1 LNNELPIIPLYA
13 SLNKFI
19 SVNRLKNF
27 SITSYGGVNFK
38 SAYIKLESKTKD
50 NNKINEKNT
59 VNSNT
64 NAEDSEKLSTSKQ
77 PPKNDKESQ

>member
-1 LNNELPIIPLYA
+1 M
-13 SLNKFI
+13 
-19 SVNRLKNF
+19 
-27 SITSYGGVNFK
+27 GVNFK
-38 SAYIKLESKTKD
+38 SAYIKLESKTND

-59 VNSNT
+59 VNSNN